1 MHRMICMH
9 APQCLTVAAFLLV
22 AFHAAS
28 VHSQPSPELDK
39 INPRDTYCSENPC
52 VQVYC
57 KSPTQRW
64 SCQTS
69 RYYAVELENVCDYFL
84 KTEEE
89 ILSGLVSNDDV
100 RSVVLPWCGSNSPP
114 SGYEYVGLFTD
125 ELCPSSYPV
134 YNGKDY
140 RYWTECN

>member
-1 MHRMICMH
+1 MFCSYHHSLM
-9 APQCLTVAAFLLV
+9 VAAFL
-22 AFHAAS
+22 FAAS
-28 VHSQPSPELDK
+28 VNSQPSPELL
-39 INPRDTYCSENPC
+39 IENNPRDAYCSDNPC

-89 ILSGLVSNDDV
+89 IFSGIVSNDDV

-114 SGYEYVGLFTD
+114 SGYEYVELLTD

-134 YNGKDY
+134 YNGEDY
-140 RYWTECN
+140 RYWTECK